1 MSDFYTKK
9 QKKYWCNKC
18 HIFIEYTRQSIEKHN
33 QSKNHINNSSS
44 GSRYEHMKK
53 KFNKY
58 VSDLN
63 FIHNTEQTFLKN
75 KKAREAIIESS
86 NYFDEI
92 KKEAI
97 KEKIEKNII
106 KEEESVPKRK
116 WAVFWDD
123 NYKLPYFFN
132 FNTGDSVWE
141 KPEDYDG
148 EQKEI
153 DELVIEK
160 TKANEGNI
168 GEYQIV
174 KEEES
179 IFGKRKKSENEEEEE
194 DDNTKKNIDKD
205 IKKKNH
211 TVDEILESTN
221 KSIIKNNKEKEE
233 IKEEKPKEKK
243 PFEIKGVFKLEINL
257 KKK

>member
-9 QKKYWCNKC
+9 QKKYWCDKC
-18 HIFIEYTRQSIEKHN
+18 HIFIEYTKQSIEKHN

-44 GSRYEHMKK
+44 GSRYDNMKK

-106 KEEESVPKRK
+106 KEEENVPKRK

-123 NYKLPYFFN
+123 NYKLPYYFN

-179 IFGKRKKSENEEEEE
+179 VFGKRKKSENEEEE
-194 DDNTKKNIDKD
+194 DNTSNRD
-205 IKKKNH
+205 IKKKNN
-211 TVDEILESTN
+211 TVDEIIESTN
-221 KSIIKNNKEKEE
+221 KSVIKNNKEKEE
-233 IKEEKPKEKK
+233 EHKEKK
-243 PFEIKGVFKLEINL
+243 PLEIKGDFKLEINL

>member
-9 QKKYWCNKC
+9 QKKYWCDKC
-18 HIFIEYTRQSIEKHN
+18 HIFIEYTKQSIEKHN

-44 GSRYEHMKK
+44 GSRYDNMKK

-63 FIHNTEQTFLKN
+63 FIHNTEQIFLKN

-106 KEEESVPKRK
+106 KEEENVPKRK

-123 NYKLPYFFN
+123 NYKLPYYFN

-179 IFGKRKKSENEEEEE
+179 VFGKRKKSENEEEE
-194 DDNTKKNIDKD
+194 DNTSNRD
-205 IKKKNH
+205 IKKKNN
-211 TVDEILESTN
+211 TVDEIIESTN
-221 KSIIKNNKEKEE
+221 KSVIKNNKEKEE
-233 IKEEKPKEKK
+233 IKEEEHKEKK
-243 PFEIKGVFKLEINL
+243 PLEIKGDFKLEINL

>member
-9 QKKYWCNKC
+9 QKKYWCEKC

-97 KEKIEKNII
+97 KEKIEKHII

-132 FNTGDSVWE
+132 FITGDSVWE

-179 IFGKRKKSENEEEEE
+179 IFGKRRKSEDEEE
-194 DDNTKKNIDKD
+194 DDNTKKNINKE
-205 IKKKNH
+205 IKKKNN
-211 TVDEILESTN
+211 TVDEIIESTN

-243 PFEIKGVFKLEINL
+243 PLEIKGDFKLEINL

>member
-9 QKKYWCNKC
+9 QKKYWCDKC
-18 HIFIEYTRQSIEKHN
+18 HIFIEYTKQSIEKHN

-44 GSRYEHMKK
+44 GSRYDNMKK

-106 KEEESVPKRK
+106 KEEENVPKRK

-123 NYKLPYFFN
+123 NYKLPYYFN

-179 IFGKRKKSENEEEEE
+179 VFGKRKKSENEEEE
-194 DDNTKKNIDKD
+194 DNTSNRD
-205 IKKKNH
+205 IKKKNN
-211 TVDEILESTN
+211 TVDEIIESTN
-221 KSIIKNNKEKEE
+221 KSVIKNNKEKEE
-233 IKEEKPKEKK
+233 IKEKEHKEKK
-243 PFEIKGVFKLEINL
+243 PLEIKVDFKLEINL